1 MAENNECEIC
11 IQKYTPKLRAKITCS
26 KNECQYSVCKQC
38 IKEYIKSVPGK
49 KPHCMSCKEEWED
62 SFVIENLN
70 KTFLRGDLK
79 SQENKLIIEQEHA
92 KMPETMN
99 AVEVY
104 LQNIETEK
112 KIKFLNDDYKN
123 QVFEL
128 NLKYKKINSYKID
141 DNLVEYLKKIDNDN
155 ELTEFLINPIYQRQS
170 RVKNIKIN
178 YIKKIIRLL
187 DIKFKNAGNIYIKIK
202 EISEI
207 DLIKILDNHESYY
220 KIDNSPEGV
229 NSIKLMYP
237 KRPKYCEGMKIF
249 MILIS
254 KHHFSYIRTPSMV
267 RTLKELLGDN
277 LLIFTNFEKMIH
289 SNSTAVSSNPDMKL
303 KGKELND
310 AFKKEYNLITDSF
323 VLNMQILQN
332 KPFEKKERKQFIM
345 KCPGDDCRG
354 FLSTQYK
361 CDICKINVCPKCRA
375 IKTEGHECKKEDI
388 ESTELI
394 KKETKGCPQCG
405 IPIFKISGCDQ
416 MWCVEC
422 KVAFSWRT
430 GKIETGN
437 IHNPHYYQWRRN
449 QGNAVRN
456 PGDLVCGGL
465 IDFYILNNHLKKF
478 VNWNQCLACRE
489 KRKRHIFCCNCYLKP
504 DLSEKS
510 IEIIEKC
517 KYDKQL
523 TFEIFSEEN
532 RIKGLLYKIHRGL
545 GDLTPILNRYRQIV
559 QENNNNQQLRVLFL
573 TKQLTKE
580 EFNKKV
586 LNKYNKRKKILSY
599 LHVLE
604 LYNTVGIEQFTNLV
618 NTHIDDI
625 TIKTLKDLLNT
636 FNQLRIYT
644 NDLLVKNSKG
654 FTGTR
659 VNINKDYLFQQVK

>member
-1 MAENNECEIC
+1 
-11 IQKYTPKLRAKITCS
+11 
-26 KNECQYSVCKQC
+26 
-38 IKEYIKSVPGK
+38 
-49 KPHCMSCKEEWED
+49 
-62 SFVIENLN
+62 
-70 KTFLRGDLK
+70 
-79 SQENKLIIEQEHA
+79 
-92 KMPETMN
+92 
-99 AVEVY
+99 
-104 LQNIETEK
+104 
-112 KIKFLNDDYKN
+112 
-123 QVFEL
+123 
-128 NLKYKKINSYKID
+128 
-141 DNLVEYLKKIDNDN
+141 
-155 ELTEFLINPIYQRQS
+155 
-170 RVKNIKIN
+170 
-178 YIKKIIRLL
+178 
-187 DIKFKNAGNIYIKIK
+187 
-202 EISEI
+202 
-207 DLIKILDNHESYY
+207 
-220 KIDNSPEGV
+220 
-229 NSIKLMYP
+229 
-237 KRPKYCEGMKIF
+237 
-249 MILIS
+249 
-254 KHHFSYIRTPSMV
+254 
-267 RTLKELLGDN
+267 
-277 LLIFTNFEKMIH
+277 
-289 SNSTAVSSNPDMKL
+289 
-303 KGKELND
+303 
-310 AFKKEYNLITDSF
+310 
-323 VLNMQILQN
+323 MQILSQN
-332 KPFEKKERKQFIM
+332 KIFEKKEKKQFIM

-354 FLSTQYK
+354 FLSTKYK

-375 IKTEGHECKKEDI
+375 IKTEDHECKKEDI

-478 VNWNQCLACRE
+478 VNWTQCNTCKE
-489 KRKRHIFCCNCYLKP
+489 KRKRHIFCSNCHLKP
-504 DLSEKS
+504 DFSDKS
-510 IEIIEKC
+510 IDIIEKC
-517 KYDKQL
+517 KDDKQL
-523 TFEIFSEEN
+523 TFEIFCEEN
-532 RIKGLLYKIHRGL
+532 RIKCLLYKIHRGL

-573 TKQLTKE
+573 TKQLTKDKFE
-580 EFNKKV
+580 KQV

-625 TIKTLKDLLNT
+625 SIKTLKDLLNT

-659 VNINKDYLFQQVK
+659 VNINEDYLFHQVK

>member
-1 MAENNECEIC
+1 MTENNECEVC
-11 IQKYTPKLRAKITCS
+11 IQKYTPKLRAKITCPN
-26 KNECQYSVCKQC
+26 KECQYSVCKQC
-38 IKEYIKSVPGK
+38 IKEYIKSIPSK
-49 KPHCMSCKEEWED
+49 KPHCMSCKKEWDE

-79 SQENKLIIEQEHA
+79 SQENMLIIEQEHA

-99 AVEVY
+99 AVEIY
-104 LQNIETEK
+104 LQNIDTEK

-141 DNLVEYLKKIDNDN
+141 NNLVEYLKKIDKDN
-155 ELTEFLINPIYQRQS
+155 ELTDFLINPIYQRHS

-178 YIKKIIRLL
+178 YFLNIIRLL
-187 DIKFKNAGNIYIKIK
+187 DIKSKNVLNLYIKIK

-207 DLIKILDNHESYY
+207 DLIKMLGHHESYY
-220 KIDNSPEGV
+220 TIDNSPEGV
-229 NSIKLMYP
+229 NSIKLLL
-237 KRPKYCEGMKIF
+237 RPHSRKYCEGIKIF
-249 MILIS
+249 MILTT
-254 KHHFSYIRTPSMV
+254 KHHFSYVRTPSMI
-267 RTLKELLGDN
+267 TILKELLGDN

-289 SNSTAVSSNPDMKL
+289 TNSTTISSNPDMKL
-303 KGKELND
+303 KGKELNE
-310 AFKKEYNLITDSF
+310 AFQKEYKLITDSF
-323 VLNMQILQN
+323 YLNMQILQN

-416 MWCVEC
+416 MWCIEC

-478 VNWNQCLACRE
+478 VTWRQCNNCLE
-489 KRKRHIFCCNCYLKP
+489 KRQRNMFCINCNLNPDTSHYSDIKHFDENDIFKIFC
-504 DLSEKS
+504 
-510 IEIIEKC
+510 
-517 KYDKQL
+517 
-523 TFEIFSEEN
+523 EEN
-532 RIKGLLYKIHRGL
+532 RIKCLLYKIHRGL
-545 GDLTPILNRYRQIV
+545 GDLNPILNRYRQIV
-559 QENNNNQQLRVLFL
+559 QENNNNQQLRVFFL
-573 TKQLTKE
+573 TKDLTKK
-580 EFNKKV
+580 EFDKKV
-586 LNKYNKRKKILSY
+586 LNKYNTRKKVLSY

-618 NTHIDDI
+618 NTSINDI
-625 TIKTLKDLLNT
+625 KIATLIELLNT

-644 NDLLVKNSKG
+644 NELLIKNSKG
-654 FTGTR
+654 FAGRR
-659 VNINKDYLFQQVK
+659 VNINEEFLFEQVN

>member
-1 MAENNECEIC
+1 MTENNGCEVC
-11 IQKYTPKLRAKITCS
+11 IQKYTPKLRAKITCP
-26 KNECQYSVCKQC
+26 NIECKYSVCKQC
-38 IKEYIKSVPGK
+38 IKEYIKTVPGK
-49 KPHCMSCKEEWED
+49 KPHCMSCKEEWEE
-62 SFVIENLN
+62 SFVVENLN

-99 AVEVY
+99 AVQIY
-104 LQNIETEK
+104 LDNIEKEK

-141 DNLVEYLKKIDNDN
+141 DDLVEYLKKIDKNN
-155 ELTEFLINPIYQRQS
+155 ELTEFLINPVYQRKS

-178 YIKKIIRLL
+178 YINKIIKLL
-187 DIKFKNAGNIYIKIK
+187 DLKFKDALNIYVIIK
-202 EISEI
+202 EITEI
-207 DLIKILDNHESYY
+207 DLIKILLNNSNYY
-220 KIDNSPEGV
+220 KISDINDR
-229 NSIKLMYP
+229 NFIKLKFIENYN
-237 KRPKYCEGMKIF
+237 YNEGDKIF
-249 MILIS
+249 MIFTPI
-254 KHHFSYIRTPSMV
+254 HHFQYIHQKSFID
-267 RTLKELLGDN
+267 KIKGLLRDN
-277 LLIFTNFEKMIH
+277 LLIFSNFEQLIH
-289 SNSTAVSSNPDMKL
+289 TNSTTVSSNPDMKL

-310 AFKKEYNLITDSF
+310 VFKKEYNLITDSF
-323 VLNMQILQN
+323 RLNMQILQN

-416 MWCVEC
+416 MWCIEC

-430 GKIETGN
+430 GNIETGN

-478 VNWNQCLACRE
+478 VNWKQCNKCLE
-489 KRKRHIFCCNCYLKP
+489 KRKRNIFCINCNLNP
-504 DLSEKS
+504 DTTHYDNDNFNKN
-510 IEIIEKC
+510 EI
-517 KYDKQL
+517 
-523 TFEIFSEEN
+523 FEIFCEEN
-532 RIKGLLYKIHRGL
+532 RIKSLLYKIHRGL
-545 GDLTPILNRYRQIV
+545 GDLNPILNRYRQIV

-580 EFNKKV
+580 AFDKKV
-586 LNKYNKRKKILSY
+586 LNKYNTRKKVLSY

-604 LYNTVGIEQFTNLV
+604 LYNTVGVEQFTNLV
-618 NTHIDDI
+618 NTPINDVN
-625 TIKTLKDLLNT
+625 IKTLKELLNT

-644 NDLLVKNSKG
+644 NELLIKNSKG
-654 FTGTR
+654 FTGKR
-659 VNINKDYLFQQVK
+659 VNINEDFLFQQVN